1 MNDLS
6 VIGNEDYKDA
16 QICAPS
22 GQKIKEH
29 IKRLRNKGVINDM
42 ATNNFKT
49 DKKSLE
55 DIGIFLTDE
64 QYDDLCNINI
74 LMQTEENRIPVYHIL
89 LLLKTLNLLPT
100 TAEKSKDD
108 SGKSALTIKEYK
120 EIFKKKFGCVV

>member
-1 MNDLS
+1 
-6 VIGNEDYKDA
+6 
-16 QICAPS
+16 
-22 GQKIKEH
+22 
-29 IKRLRNKGVINDM
+29 M

-74 LMQTEENRIPVYHIL
+74 LMQTEENKIPVYHIL
-89 LLLKTLNLLPT
+89 LLLKTLNLLPA
-100 TAEKSKDD
+100 TAEKSKGD
-108 SGKSALTIKEYK
+108 SDKSVLTIEEYK